1 MSGTGWMV
9 LNQSQDEVL
18 HRTSSALDAFRMA
31 RRAGGKARLER
42 AGPFRVVAIGT
53 SRSLVVVRLA
63 TLDADPATGQTPDAR
78 ERVAIPVGDA
88 PTAEIVSA
96 ARWRHVH
103 VGAGRCRVAVPG
115 TDRSC
120 EGRSVRSRRSRRNA

>member
-9 LNQSQDEVL
+9 LNRSQDEVL

-31 RRAGGKARLER
+31 RRAGGRARLER

-63 TLDADPATGQTPDAR
+63 TLDADPATGQTSDAR
-78 ERVAIPVGDA
+78 ERVAIPVGEA
-88 PTAEIVSA
+88 PTAETVSLPDGGTFTWVPAGA
-96 ARWRHVH
+96 AWPFPEPI
-103 VGAGRCRVAVPG
+103 APAKVA
-115 TDRSC
+115 R
-120 EGRSVRSRRSRRNA
+120 